1 MPNPVGQSVWDLT
14 FSMPFIFIAGNC
26 EKTLLREAES
36 MRYRLISMTPRDDEL
51 PTESLNDSR
60 NKR

>member
-1 MPNPVGQSVWDLT
+1 
-14 FSMPFIFIAGNC
+14 MPFIFIAGNC
-26 EKTLLREAES
+26 EKTLLGEVES
-36 MRYRLISMTPRDDEL
+36 MRYRLISMTPRDDVL